1 MSRAS
6 AFAIAFTAGLLA
18 GCSVYMPWWT
28 TPAQLAGEGA
38 VIAAEERRVGE
49 VAEDF
54 AMKAAILQAFA
65 LKAQSLLLWV
75 RADVYQGDVML
86 TGAVKEEEDEKLAE
100 ELAKGVEGVRR
111 VYNEVQVT
119 EDGTLHDMARDYTT
133 EYKVQ
138 LALLGR
144 VNHRVI
150 NYRWRCVN
158 GVLYLFG
165 MAKDQEEL
173 EEALDAIYGVDGV
186 EDVVEH
192 VRMKEKLKLPDFLAK
207 PG

>member
-1 MSRAS
+1 MHRMS
-6 AFAIAFTAGLLA
+6 AILIALTAGLLA
-18 GCSVYMPWWT
+18 GCMPYLPSWT

-38 VIAAEERRVGE
+38 VIAAEERQVGE

-54 AMKAAILQAFA
+54 AMKAAILQEFA

-75 RADVYQGDVML
+75 RADVYQSDVML
-86 TGAVKEEEDEKLAE
+86 TGAVKEEEDEKRAG
-100 ELAKGVEGVRR
+100 ELAKGVEGVRK
-111 VYNEVQVT
+111 VYNDIQIT

-158 GVLYLFG
+158 GILYLFG
-165 MAKDQEEL
+165 MAKDEEEL

-192 VRMKEKLKLPDFLAK
+192 VRMKDKIKLPDFLSK

>member
-1 MSRAS
+1 M
-6 AFAIAFTAGLLA
+6 IVLITGPLA
-18 GCSVYMPWWT
+18 GCATYLPWWT

-38 VIAAEERRVGE
+38 VIAAEERQVGE

-54 AMKAAILQAFA
+54 AMKAAILQEFA

-75 RADVYQGDVML
+75 RADVYQGDVLL
-86 TGAVKEEEDEKLAE
+86 TGAVKEEEDEKRAE
-100 ELAKGVEGVRR
+100 ELAKGIEGVRR
-111 VYNEVQVT
+111 IYNDIQIT
-119 EDGTLHDMARDYTT
+119 EDGSLHDMARDYTT

-158 GVLYLFG
+158 GILYLFG

-192 VRMKEKLKLPDFLAK
+192 VRMKEKLKLPDFLVK
-207 PG
+207 PQ